1 MALFPIERDGYDFLF
16 LDLLQIDVF
25 RHVPRD
31 KELEF
36 GDVMKFSQ
44 STRLMADWWSDL
56 ETTLRAS
63 EYIESPHVPDVSL
76 WASGAHALYQKGY
89 LVLREWLSRYRE
101 LLPVTVMN
109 NLEAHWTSI
118 VERKRMLLLN
128 GSSGRVLRICL
139 SSLLS
144 KRIMILQSSKPIS
157 IIVRFS
163 MVVMGLRLLLRN
175 LVFKVLDSSSVAELL
190 TLRFNHLS
198 LRPTLRCCW
207 SCQSNRALVG
217 PRGDS

>member
-1 MALFPIERDGYDFLF
+1 M
-16 LDLLQIDVF
+16 
-25 RHVPRD
+25 
-31 KELEF
+31 
-36 GDVMKFSQ
+36 
-44 STRLMADWWSDL
+44 
-56 ETTLRAS
+56 
-63 EYIESPHVPDVSL
+63 PDVSL

-89 LVLREWLSRYRE
+89 RLLREWLSRYRE

-190 TLRFNHLS
+190 TLRFNPLS
-198 LRPTLRCCW
+198 LRPTLRCC
-207 SCQSNRALVG
+207 
-217 PRGDS
+217 